1 LVSTVSTPDRA
12 GARLTGQVVLCRVAG
27 RVVGVELGTVREI
40 IPARRPTRLPGAGTY
55 VAGLVNV
62 RGTIVTV
69 IDLAARLA
77 DVPAK
82 GTGSIVLIEHGAKLV
97 GVAVDEVLDVRR
109 TAELELETE
118 AEALVPGG
126 AVRAVGRLDGEVVAL
141 LDIHDIIAQVLA

>member
-1 LVSTVSTPDRA
+1 M
-12 GARLTGQVVLCRVAG
+12 
-27 RVVGVELGTVREI
+27 VGVELGTVREI
-40 IPARRPTRLPGAGTY
+40 IPARRPTRLPGAGTC

-97 GVAVDEVLDVRR
+97 GAAVDEVLDVRR

>member
-1 LVSTVSTPDRA
+1 M
-12 GARLTGQVVLCRVAG
+12 LCRVAR

-40 IPARRPTRLPGAGTY
+40 IPARRPTRLPGAGPY
-55 VAGLVNV
+55 VSGLVNV

-69 IDLAARLA
+69 IDLAARLGRGDA
-77 DVPAK
+77 PAA

>member
-1 LVSTVSTPDRA
+1 M
-12 GARLTGQVVLCRVAG
+12 LCRVAG

>member
-1 LVSTVSTPDRA
+1 
-12 GARLTGQVVLCRVAG
+12 VLCRVAG

-69 IDLAARLA
+69 IDLAMRLA
-77 DVPAK
+77 DAPAK

-109 TAELELETE
+109 TAEMELETE

>member
-1 LVSTVSTPDRA
+1 
-12 GARLTGQVVLCRVAG
+12 
-27 RVVGVELGTVREI
+27 VVGIELGTVREI
-40 IPARRPTRLPGAGTY
+40 IPARRPTRLPGAGTC

-97 GVAVDEVLDVRR
+97 GAAVDEVLDVRR

>member
-1 LVSTVSTPDRA
+1 
-12 GARLTGQVVLCRVAG
+12 
-27 RVVGVELGTVREI
+27 VVGIELGTVREI

-97 GVAVDEVLDVRR
+97 GAAVDEVLDVRR

-126 AVRAVGRLDGEVVAL
+126 AMRAVGRLDGEVVAL

>member
-1 LVSTVSTPDRA
+1 M
-12 GARLTGQVVLCRVAG
+12 LCRVAG
-27 RVVGVELGTVREI
+27 RVVGVELGAVREI
-40 IPARRPTRLPGAGTY
+40 IPARRPTRLPGAGPY
-55 VAGLVNV
+55 VSGLVNV

-69 IDLAARLA
+69 IDLAVRLGSDA
-77 DVPAK
+77 AAK

-109 TAELELETE
+109 TADLELETE

>member
-1 LVSTVSTPDRA
+1 M
-12 GARLTGQVVLCRVAG
+12 LCRVAG
-27 RVVGVELGTVREI
+27 RVVGIELGTVREI
-40 IPARRPTRLPGAGTY
+40 IPARRPTRLPGAGPY
-55 VAGLVNV
+55 VSGLVNV

-69 IDLAARLA
+69 LDLPVRFGRTDASA
-77 DVPAK
+77 P
-82 GTGSIVLIEHGAKLV
+82 GSGSIVLIEHGAKLV

-109 TAELELETE
+109 VAELELETE

>member
-1 LVSTVSTPDRA
+1 M
-12 GARLTGQVVLCRVAG
+12 
-27 RVVGVELGTVREI
+27 VGIELGTVREI

-126 AVRAVGRLDGEVVAL
+126 AMRAVGRLDGEVVAL

>member
-1 LVSTVSTPDRA
+1 
-12 GARLTGQVVLCRVAG
+12 VLCRVAG
-27 RVVGVELGTVREI
+27 RVVAVELGTVREI
-40 IPARRPTRLPGAGTY
+40 IPARRPTRLPGAGPF
-55 VAGLVNV
+55 VSGLVNV

-69 IDLAARLA
+69 LDLPVRFGRTEASQGA
-77 DVPAK
+77 
-82 GTGSIVLIEHGAKLV
+82 GSIVLMDHGAKVV

-109 TAELELETE
+109 EAELELETE

>member
-1 LVSTVSTPDRA
+1 
-12 GARLTGQVVLCRVAG
+12 VLCRVAG
-27 RVVGVELGTVREI
+27 RVVGIELGTVREI

-126 AVRAVGRLDGEVVAL
+126 AMRAVGRLDGEVVAL

>member
-1 LVSTVSTPDRA
+1 M
-12 GARLTGQVVLCRVAG
+12 LCRVAG
-27 RVVGVELGTVREI
+27 RVVGIELGTVREI

-126 AVRAVGRLDGEVVAL
+126 AMRAVGRLDGEVVAL

>member
-1 LVSTVSTPDRA
+1 ML
-12 GARLTGQVVLCRVAG
+12 LCRVAG
-27 RVVGVELGTVREI
+27 RVVGIELGTVREI
-40 IPARRPTRLPGAGTY
+40 IPARRPTRLPGAGAH
-55 VAGLVNV
+55 VSGLVNV

-69 IDLAARLA
+69 IDLAVRLGRTDA
-77 DVPAK
+77 PAA
-82 GTGSIVLIEHGAKLV
+82 GPGSIVLIEHGAKLV

>member
-1 LVSTVSTPDRA
+1 
-12 GARLTGQVVLCRVAG
+12 
-27 RVVGVELGTVREI
+27 VREI

-126 AVRAVGRLDGEVVAL
+126 AMRAVGRLDGEVVAL

>member
-1 LVSTVSTPDRA
+1 
-12 GARLTGQVVLCRVAG
+12 VLCRVAG
-27 RVVGVELGTVREI
+27 RVVAVELGTVREI
-40 IPARRPTRLPGAGTY
+40 IPARRPTRLPGAGPF
-55 VAGLVNV
+55 VSGLVNV

-69 IDLAARLA
+69 LDLPVRFGRTEASQGAGA
-77 DVPAK
+77 GA
-82 GTGSIVLIEHGAKLV
+82 GSIVLMDHGAKVV

-109 TAELELETE
+109 EAELELETE

>member
-1 LVSTVSTPDRA
+1 M
-12 GARLTGQVVLCRVAG
+12 LCRVAG
-27 RVVGVELGTVREI
+27 RVVGVELGSVREI
-40 IPARRPTRLPGAGTY
+40 IPARRPTRLPGAGPY
-55 VAGLVNV
+55 VSGLVNV

-69 IDLAARLA
+69 IDLAVRLGRA
-77 DVPAK
+77 DTPAK

>member
-1 LVSTVSTPDRA
+1 MY
-12 GARLTGQVVLCRVAG
+12 
-27 RVVGVELGTVREI
+27 GVELGTVREI
-40 IPARRPTRLPGAGTY
+40 ITARRPTRLPGAGPY
-55 VAGLVNV
+55 VSGLVNV

-69 IDLAARLA
+69 LDLAARLA
-77 DVPAK
+77 GADERAAASR
-82 GTGSIVLIEHGAKLV
+82 GGGSIVLIEHGAKVV

-109 TAELELETE
+109 VAELELETE

>member
-1 LVSTVSTPDRA
+1 M
-12 GARLTGQVVLCRVAG
+12 LCRVAG
-27 RVVGVELGTVREI
+27 RVVGVELGSVREI
-40 IPARRPTRLPGAGTY
+40 IPARRPTRLPGAGTF

-69 IDLAARLA
+69 IDLAARLGGGDA
-77 DVPAK
+77 PAK

>member
-1 LVSTVSTPDRA
+1 M
-12 GARLTGQVVLCRVAG
+12 LCRVAG

-40 IPARRPTRLPGAGTY
+40 IPARRPTRLPGAGAY
-55 VAGLVNV
+55 VSGLVNV

-69 IDLAARLA
+69 IDLGARLGRA
-77 DVPAK
+77 DTPAV

-97 GVAVDEVLDVRR
+97 GVAVDEVQDVRL

-141 LDIHDIIAQVLA
+141 LDIHDIIGQVLA

>member
-1 LVSTVSTPDRA
+1 LASTVSTPDRA

-27 RVVGVELGTVREI
+27 RVVGIELGTVREI

-97 GVAVDEVLDVRR
+97 GAAVDEVLDVRR

-126 AVRAVGRLDGEVVAL
+126 AMRAVGRLDGEVVAL